1 MCFSGINPTSLYT
14 RATQRVTFTNLLGSA
29 ALAEKYISLTNDY
42 FLSKGHLV
50 AKADFFY
57 GAQQHATFFYTN
69 AAPQWQTVNGAN
81 WNSLENDAR
90 SFAGRIGTDLTVY
103 TGTHG
108 IATLPN
114 VNNQE
119 VNLFLSGSSMPV
131 PRMFWKVLYN
141 PNTQAGIAF
150 VSLNNPYQSAA
161 SAAQDVLCNNIC
173 SQVIYFCNFR
183 NFLNLF

>member
-1 MCFSGINPTSLYT
+1 M
-14 RATQRVTFTNLLGSA
+14 
-29 ALAEKYISLTNDY
+29 TNDY

-90 SFAGRIGTDLTVY
+90 SFAGRIGSDLTVY

-119 VNLFLSGSSMPV
+119 TNLYLGGSSMPV

-161 SAAQDVLCNNIC
+161 SAAQDVLCTNIC
-173 SQVIYFCNFR
+173 SQVIFF
-183 NFLNLF
+183 FVIFV